1 MSNMEKIIS
10 NKMWQVL
17 DILRGTYDVE
27 YSIKIAQEKIFLKL
41 LPYSKAKYKEILKYD
56 DLKSSLNNDTLMKN
70 TLKYIF
76 KIMDEKHLLER
87 ITEVLNEEEFN
98 KICEENRASDI
109 FEVVIDFKYN
119 KNKHI
124 HYNTSPSI
132 NKLMSRIFKNK
143 EFNTLY
149 DPTIGTGILIKN
161 IVKCHDNVSIYGQD
175 ISEDELNI
183 CKMMFILDGRISD
196 IENIKLGNTIINPMH
211 TEKDS
216 LQKFD
221 CIVSS
226 PPLVLKDW
234 GYNDVLD
241 DKYNRFTRGI
251 PTKNSGDYAF
261 ISHIVESMDDK
272 GIAMIVVSGGTLFR
286 GGVEG
291 RIRKQL
297 IKENIVDAIIALPNN
312 TVYGTSIPVNLLIL
326 NKNKSNKEI
335 LFIDVINNME
345 SSRTLTIISN
355 DMIEKIG
362 STYDKYE
369 EEAGFSRLVGFDE
382 LEENEFNLGIARYVS
397 AVKEES
403 NEDVKAIK
411 TDILELEI
419 KLKKIQLELS
429 KYM

>member
-1 MSNMEKIIS
+1 MSNINKVIS

-17 DILRGTYDVE
+17 DILRGTYDIE
-27 YSIKIAQEKIFLKL
+27 QSIKIAQEKIFLKL
-41 LPYSKAKYKEILKYD
+41 LPYSDNKYKEISKSD
-56 DLKSSLNNDTLMKN
+56 DLEVSLNNDTLIKN

-76 KIMDEKHLLER
+76 KITDEKELLER
-87 ITEVLNEEEFN
+87 ITEVLDDEEFN
-98 KICEENRASDI
+98 GICENNKSSDI
-109 FEVVIDFKYN
+109 FEAVVDFKYN
-119 KNKHI
+119 QNKHI
-124 HYNTSPSI
+124 YYNTAPSI

-149 DPTIGTGILIKN
+149 DPTIGTGILTKSM
-161 IVKCHDNVSIYGQD
+161 VKYHDNTRVYGQD

-183 CKMMFILDGRISD
+183 CKMMLILDGRIKD
-196 IENIKLGNTIINPMH
+196 VENIKLGNTIINPMH
-211 TEKDS
+211 NKEGA

-226 PPLVLKDW
+226 PPLGVRDW
-234 GYNDVLD
+234 GYNEVLD
-241 DKYNRFTRGI
+241 DKYNRFTRGM
-251 PTKNSGDYAF
+251 PTKSSGDYAF
-261 ISHIVESMDDK
+261 ISHIVESMDDN

-297 IKENIVDAIIALPNN
+297 IEENLVDAIIALPNN

-326 NKNKSNKEI
+326 NKNKCNKET
-335 LFIDVINNME
+335 LFIDVLNNME
-345 SSRTLTIISN
+345 SSRTLTIISD

-362 STYDKYE
+362 NTYDQYRA
-369 EEAGFSRLVGFDE
+369 EAGFSRLVGLDE
-382 LEENEFNLGIARYVS
+382 LEENEFNLSIARYVS

-411 TDILELEI
+411 TDILELEV

>member
-1 MSNMEKIIS
+1 MSNMNKVIS

-17 DILRGTYDVE
+17 DILRGTYDME
-27 YSIKIAQEKIFLKL
+27 QSIKIAQEKIFLKL
-41 LPYSKAKYKEILKYD
+41 LPYRENKYEEILKYD
-56 DLKSSLNNDTLMKN
+56 DLESSLNNDTLMKD

-76 KIMDEKHLLER
+76 KITDEKKLLER
-87 ITEVLNEEEFN
+87 ITEVLSDEEFN
-98 KICEENRASDI
+98 KICKNNKASDV
-109 FEVVIDFKYN
+109 FEAIVDFKYN
-119 KNKHI
+119 QNKHI
-124 HYNTSPSI
+124 YYNTSPSI
-132 NKLMSRIFKNK
+132 NKLMNRIFKNK

-149 DPTIGTGILIKN
+149 DPTIGTGILTKSM
-161 IVKCHDNVSIYGQD
+161 VKYHDKVSIYGQE

-183 CKMMFILDGRISD
+183 CKMMLILDGRIKD
-196 IENIKLGNTIINPMH
+196 VENIKLGNTIINPMH
-211 TEKDS
+211 TKEDS

-226 PPLVLKDW
+226 PPLALRDW
-234 GYNDVLD
+234 GYNEVLD
-241 DKYNRFTRGI
+241 DEYNRFTRGI

-345 SSRTLTIISN
+345 SSRTLTIISD

-369 EEAGFSRLVGFDE
+369 EEAGFSRLVGYDE
-382 LEENEFNLGIARYVS
+382 LEENEFNLGIGRYVS
-397 AVKEES
+397 VVEEES